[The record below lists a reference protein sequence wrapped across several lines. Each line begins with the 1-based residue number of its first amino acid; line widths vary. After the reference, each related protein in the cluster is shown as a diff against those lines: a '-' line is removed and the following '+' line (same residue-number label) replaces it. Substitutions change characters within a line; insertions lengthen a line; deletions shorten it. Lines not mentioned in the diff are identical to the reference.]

1 MMDPVVLR
9 VRQDDGIEYEN
20 KKYEKGQC
28 LIVPYE
34 QAKELINAKQAYFV
48 SFFSG
53 KMALIIESRT

>member
-1 MMDPVVLR
+1 MDPVVLR
-9 VRQDDGIEYEN
+9 VREEGGVEYGN
-20 KKYEKGQC
+20 RKYEKGQC

-34 QAKELINAKQAYFV
+34 QAQEMIDAKQAYFV